1 MRISGMPA
9 LGRVAAA
16 ATAGAIAV
24 TGVIAGA
31 GAAGAAVTHARRL
44 PTSLS
49 VREAPH
55 PVRHFDSV
63 SGTLRSRRVALRG
76 KVVYLAARPAG
87 TDRRFLVLAAGRTGR
102 HGGVAF
108 RVHPA
113 VRTRYVLVFA
123 GSANFQA
130 ARSGVVTAGRCLP
143 GPARRLPTTLS
154 VREVTHP
161 ARHFDWVGGV
171 LKSRQVTLR
180 GKLVYLEGR
189 RAGTDGRFTVLAAG
203 RTGRHGGVA
212 FRVHPAHRTRYML
225 VFRGSP
231 NFRPSHSGVVVTR
244 AVA

>member
-1 MRISGMPA
+1 MHVSGMSV
-9 LGRVAAA
+9 LGRVGAA

-31 GAAGAAVTHARRL
+31 DAAGAAVTHARRL

-49 VREAPH
+49 VREVSH
-55 PVRHFDSV
+55 PVRHFDAV
-63 SGTLRSRRVALRG
+63 GGTLKSRRVALRG
-76 KVVYLAARPAG
+76 KVVYLAGRRAG
-87 TDRRFLVLAAGRTGR
+87 TDRRFVLLAAGRTGL

-123 GSANFQA
+123 GSANFRA
-130 ARSGVVTAGRCLP
+130 ARSGVVTAAPCRS
-143 GPARRLPTTLS
+143 GPARRLPTSLS

-171 LKSRQVTLR
+171 LKSRRVALR

-189 RAGTDGRFTVLAAG
+189 RAGTDRRFTVLAAG

-212 FRVHPAHRTRYML
+212 FRVHPAHRTRYVL

-231 NFRPSHSGVVVTR
+231 DFRPSHSGVVTPR